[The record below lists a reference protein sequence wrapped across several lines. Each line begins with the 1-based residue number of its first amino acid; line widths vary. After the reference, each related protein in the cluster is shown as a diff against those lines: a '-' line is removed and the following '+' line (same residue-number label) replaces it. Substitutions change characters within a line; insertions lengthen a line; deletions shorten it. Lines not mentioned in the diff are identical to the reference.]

1 MSNNEALVLIARNNT
16 VSSAVI
22 VIKYLT
28 VSTSEFT

>member
-1 MSNNEALVLIARNNT
+1 MSINATIVLIARNNT